1 MKLQMKKVVYIMLA
15 NVAIFGFACT
25 EEQHTEVKVSEV
37 EAQAD
42 ALDITSEQL
51 TLMDIKLSGIEEK
64 LLYPS
69 IQANGVIKPK
79 PNHEASVTPRV
90 GGMLDKIFV
99 LEGNNVKKGE
109 ALFLISSP
117 ELIQTQQDYMNAV
130 VNMQL
135 YKLEY
140 DRQMELHKNNIGAI
154 SDLQLAENKYQSA
167 VANQKTLEQKV
178 RMMGINP
185 ESLNNP
191 LTAKVI
197 SEKIVTSPLD
207 GFIFKLNAK
216 IGMNVDATTVLA
228 EIIDLSELHADIF
241 CYEKDLAL
249 VGENQNVEIKFINK
263 NIPSANGKI
272 FRISRSVDKD
282 TRSIVMH
289 TVFKAPKGFLVMPE
303 MAITA
308 KILGVNA
315 GKNAK
320 TVPNTA
326 IYEETE
332 QSYLFYT
339 SAKTDTSKK
348 LTFYKAKVKL
358 GASDGKNVEIMF
370 EQTVPHN
377 IRIATSNIGNLQNEF
392 AKNESQK

>member
-1 MKLQMKKVVYIMLA
+1 MRKIIYIIIA
-15 NVAIFGFACT
+15 NIAILSISCT
-25 EEQHTEVKVSEV
+25 EEKHTEVKVSEV
-37 EAQAD
+37 ES
-42 ALDITSEQL
+42 LVTSLNISAEQL
-51 TLMDIKLSGIEEK
+51 KLMDIKLNAIEEK

-99 LEGNNVKKGE
+99 LEGNNVRKGE

-140 DRQMELHKNNIGAI
+140 DRQLELRKNNIGAVA
-154 SDLQLAENKYQSA
+154 DLQQAENKYQSA
-167 VANQKTLEQKV
+167 VANQKTMEQKLKLLD
-178 RMMGINP
+178 INP
-185 ESLNNP
+185 EALNNP
-191 LTAKVI
+191 ITAKIVNQ
-197 SEKIVTSPLD
+197 KIVTSPLD
-207 GFIFKLNAK
+207 GFIYKLNAK
-216 IGMNVDATTVLA
+216 IGMNVDATTLLA
-228 EIIDLSELHADIF
+228 EIIDLSELHADIY

-263 NIPSANGKI
+263 NIPPATGKI

-282 TRSIVMH
+282 TRSIIMH
-289 TVFKAPKGFLVMPE
+289 SVFKSPKGFLVMPE

-320 TVPNTA
+320 TVPLTA

-339 SAKTDTSKK
+339 SANNKDSKSFK
-348 LTFYKAKVKL
+348 FYKAKVKL
-358 GASDGKNVEIMF
+358 GATDGKNVEIMF

-377 IRIATSNIGNLQNEF
+377 ISIATSNVSNLQSEF
-392 AKNESQK
+392 AKNEKAN